1 MTLSDLPTTPSP
13 LPVISSRP
21 EDLARIAQLE
31 TRIAELEA
39 ELEEARKP
47 AAKRQ
52 RTDADAAPR
61 SADVPGDGRHSPA
74 PAAAV
79 VLDAEARIER
89 ASMVIDG
96 TLRDLLVSIAPKMV
110 RALPLLVSAGV
121 DDVGTLRRLRPSEL
135 EEFLALAGL
144 LPLDRILLKSRL
156 APRLLQP

>member
-1 MTLSDLPTTPSP
+1 
-13 LPVISSRP
+13 
-21 EDLARIAQLE
+21 
-31 TRIAELEA
+31 
-39 ELEEARKP
+39 
-47 AAKRQ
+47 
-52 RTDADAAPR
+52 
-61 SADVPGDGRHSPA
+61 
-74 PAAAV
+74 
-79 VLDAEARIER
+79 
-89 ASMVIDG
+89 MVIDG